1 MTDRPVL
8 YFGDTSL
15 QTAAAY
21 LAGLLSRFALGFDYV
36 PSAEDVNGQPI
47 AGRKLFIVSDYPS
60 VRLSEAKQREIVR
73 QVELGSGL
81 LMIGGWESF
90 GGQSGHWAG
99 TDLGAVL
106 PVHIARHDDRINCDQ
121 PALVRCV
128 NNHVIC
134 KDLPWD
140 KRPPTV
146 GGFNR
151 ISAKDD
157 ATTVLE
163 VERFAAKQTAGEIRF
178 ESIDR
183 NPLLVVG
190 KHGKGRTAAL
200 ATDLA
205 PHWVGGLVDWG
216 TANTDRVTAEA
227 PDSWPIEVGGCYVQ
241 FVRNLLNWTGQFET
255 VAARPAAVMAEPIA

>member
-1 MTDRPVL
+1 MTDKPIL

-15 QTAAAY
+15 ASAAGY
-21 LAGLLSRFALGFDYV
+21 LAGLLSHFQLGFDYV
-36 PSAEDVNGQPI
+36 PSGEDVNGHPLS
-47 AGRKLFIVSDYPS
+47 GRRLFILSDYPS
-60 VRLSEAKQREIVR
+60 VRMSEAKQREIVR
-73 QVELGSGL
+73 HVEFGAGL

-90 GGQSGHWAG
+90 WGQNGQWAG
-99 TDLGAVL
+99 TPLGSIL

-128 NNHVIC
+128 DDHVIC

-140 KRPPTV
+140 KRPPTI

-151 ISAKDD
+151 FSAKDD

-163 VERFAAKQTAGEIRF
+163 VERFTAKQTGDQIRF
-178 ESIDR
+178 ESLDR

-216 TANTDRVTAEA
+216 TSNNDRVTAEA
-227 PDSWPIEVGGCYVQ
+227 PESWSIEVGGCYAQ
-241 FVRNLLNWTGQFET
+241 FVSNLLSWTGAMEPARVGNKPVAET
-255 VAARPAAVMAEPIA
+255 IG

>member
-1 MTDRPVL
+1 MTQKPVL

-15 QTAAAY
+15 QTAAGY
-21 LAGLLSRFALGFDYV
+21 LAGLLSHFALGFDYV
-36 PSAEDVNGQPI
+36 PSDKDVNGQPI
-47 AGRKLFIVSDYPS
+47 SGRSLFIVSDYPS
-60 VRLSEAKQREIVR
+60 ARMSEARQREIVR

-90 GGQSGHWAG
+90 WGTSGQWAG
-99 TDLGAVL
+99 TVLGAIL

-128 NNHVIC
+128 DKHVIC
-134 KDLPWD
+134 QDLPWD
-140 KRPPTV
+140 KRPPTI

-151 ISAKDD
+151 FSAKDD

-163 VERFAAKQTAGEIRF
+163 VERFSARQAGGEMRF
-178 ESIDR
+178 ESLDR

-205 PHWVGGLVDWG
+205 PHWVGGLVDWSTG
-216 TANTDRVTAEA
+216 NTDRVTAEA
-227 PDSWPIEVGGCYVQ
+227 PDSWPIEVGGCYAQ
-241 FVRNLLNWTGQFET
+241 FVRNLLTWTGHMEVSLPTNAVAET
-255 VAARPAAVMAEPIA
+255 IS